1 MPETETSSAASL
13 CFLWRQEKPGGF
25 PFPSGG
31 TDLRYAGI
39 PGLAAFFAEE
49 RRRADGKQRRAA
61 SGKPR
66 FFLWLEA
73 GREPTEHILN
83 ELRESAQV
91 FEAADCALHFLLESP
106 EQEGDPTLQKT
117 LPLLP
122 KARLWQ
128 GDFQDTVPP
137 SGTPDV
143 CRPGKAASGDFGRS

>member
-1 MPETETSSAASL
+1 M

-25 PFPSGG
+25 PFPSGR
-31 TDLRYAGI
+31 DRSPI
-39 PGLAAFFAEE
+39 CWNP
-49 RRRADGKQRRAA
+49 RACRLFR
-61 SGKPR
+61 
-66 FFLWLEA
+66 
-73 GREPTEHILN
+73 REPTEHILN

-128 GDFQDTVPP
+128 GDFQDTVPLLARRMFVDP
-137 SGTPDV
+137 EKLPLVILADRKGNGLYACSGYNVGT
-143 CRPGKAASGDFGRS
+143 GKLLLRLLAELDK